1 MLTLQH
7 ELPLELAQTAA
18 FSATCS
24 EILPACCAAAPI
36 ISAPAAWESAF
47 SMSRQPLVSSKEG
60 ALFIQEAACTLI
72 AGPPEG
78 QYAYL

>member
-1 MLTLQH
+1 MSFRWNWHRQQHLVPPAVKPCPHAAPLRQSLQH
-7 ELPLELAQTAA
+7 QQRG
-18 FSATCS
+18 SQHS
-24 EILPACCAAAPI
+24 Q
-36 ISAPAAWESAF
+36 
-47 SMSRQPLVSSKEG
+47 MSRQPLVSSKEG